1 MILAVAWEKE
11 YELVGED
18 TVWYKERW
26 ERGTVLEN
34 GKAKLVWDFKFNL
47 RKTNTSRRPD
57 LILEDKESKKIWV
70 CDNACPQQ
78 QNIEAKRLEK
88 LTKYTQLAYELRERR
103 PGYKIT
109 VIPLMIGA
117 SGGGMKSVMVEL
129 LNVLN
134 KNKLAKQ
141 VAGEM
146 QKTIFM
152 DSESTI
158 HKVMSGLIQGENV
171 DEQMDT

>member
-1 MILAVAWEKE
+1 MS
-11 YELVGED
+11 
-18 TVWYKERW
+18 VWYKERW
-26 ERGTVLEN
+26 ERGTALEN
-34 GKAKLVWDFKFNL
+34 CKTKLVWDFEFNL
-47 RKTNTSRRPD
+47 RKTNSSRRPD
-57 LILEDKESKKIWV
+57 VILEDKKSKKIWI
-70 CDNACPQQ
+70 CDMACPQQ

-88 LTKYTQLAYELRERR
+88 LTKYTKLAYELRERR

-109 VIPLMIGA
+109 VIPLIIGA
-117 SGGGMKSVMVEL
+117 LESGMKRAMVEL

-134 KNKLAKQ
+134 KNELAKQ

-146 QKTIFM
+146 QKTILM

-158 HKVMSGLIQGENV
+158 RKVLSGQIQGENV